1 LNSTLKTL
9 KGFTLI
15 EAMIGVLITAISA
28 SAIMMGVSSVNQS
41 LKKVRVKEKAYEA
54 LRDYTDFLKARIMAE
69 GGSAIGSP
77 SQNGDEV
84 ILFEND
90 QGEPV
95 YIATVNYHPIR
106 KLSDQN
112 SLGEVYSLDTYIV
125 WDLNENVK
133 DTIEF
138 NTAQIRLQL

>member
-1 LNSTLKTL
+1 MASTLKTL

-15 EAMIGVLITAISA
+15 EAMVGVLITALAA
-28 SAIMMGVSSVNQS
+28 SAIMVGVSSVNQS
-41 LKKVRVKEKAYEA
+41 LKKIRVKEKAYEV

-69 GGSAIGSP
+69 GGSTIGSP

-90 QGEPV
+90 KSEPV
-95 YIATVNYHPIR
+95 YKATLNYHPIR
-106 KLSDQN
+106 RLSDPN
-112 SLGEVYSLDTYIV
+112 SLGEVYSLKTYIV
-125 WDLNENVK
+125 WEINENHK
-133 DTIEF
+133 DTIAF